1 MERSA
6 EKKMRWDC
14 FFGSEVTVEQ
24 GQNVMA
30 GTTKRRLLEMESL
43 VVRGI
48 DGNGEGRRK
57 KELGHEKERS
67 QGEAKR

>member
-1 MERSA
+1 MERLA
-6 EKKMRWDC
+6 EKKTRWDC
-14 FFGSEVTVEQ
+14 FFGFEVTAEQ

-30 GTTKRRLLEMESL
+30 GTIKRRLLEMESL

-48 DGNGEGRRK
+48 DGNGEGRQK

-67 QGEAKR
+67 